1 MASTFL
7 SLVQKIIRKGNLKLT
22 LADGETHMIGD
33 GTGELVVVRIA
44 DEEAEKLIRRDPT
57 LKLGEMYMEGRF
69 ILEQGNIYDFLATVK
84 QNTINE
90 IFDIPMAAL
99 LIGRMAIQ
107 QVKSRL
113 PVNRNKRNVAH
124 HYDLSERLFELFLDE
139 DWQYSCAYYNPPG
152 IGLEEAQ
159 LAKKRHI
166 AAKLLLEPNQRVLEI
181 GSGWGGMGMYLAE
194 STPGLELTGITLSEE
209 QLKISR
215 ERARKRG
222 LADRVRFELQD
233 YRTMSGR
240 TFDRIVSVGMFEHV
254 GIGNFDKYFK
264 KVHELLA
271 DDGVMLLHSIARPK
285 PSFATN
291 AFIEKYIFPQG
302 YVPSIGETLPP
313 IEKAGLL
320 VRDVEIL
327 PLHYAYTLRHWRE
340 RFVANKAEAVALY
353 DERFFRMWEFYLA
366 GSEIGFRWDELFI
379 MQIQISKNQFST
391 PDNRNYIAENEAK
404 LKEFEATRPPLDKVI
419 L

>member
-1 MASTFL
+1 MASAFL
-7 SLVQKIIRKGNLKLT
+7 SIVKKIVRTGNLKLT
-22 LADGETHMIGD
+22 LANGETHMVGD
-33 GTGELVVVRIA
+33 GSGELVVVRVA
-44 DEEAEKLIRRDPT
+44 DEEAERLIRRDPT
-57 LKLGEMYMEGRF
+57 LKLGEMYMDGRF
-69 ILEQGNIYDFLATVK
+69 ILEHGNIYDFLAMVK
-84 QNTINE
+84 QNTTNE
-90 IFDIPMAAL
+90 IFDIPMAVL
-99 LIGRMAIQ
+99 LIGRIALQ
-107 QVKSRL
+107 QLKSRL

-152 IGLEEAQ
+152 ISLEEAQ
-159 LAKKRHI
+159 VAKKRHI
-166 AAKLLLEPNQRVLEI
+166 AAKLLLQPNQRVLEI

-194 STPGLELTGITLSEE
+194 ATPGLDLTGITLSEE

-215 ERARKRG
+215 ERAKQRG

-233 YRTMSGR
+233 YRTMTGQK
-240 TFDRIVSVGMFEHV
+240 FDRIVSVGMFEHV

-271 DDGVMLLHSIARPK
+271 DDGVMVLHSIARPK

-302 YVPSIGETLPP
+302 YIPSIGETLPP

-320 VRDVEIL
+320 VRDVEVL

-340 RFVANKAEAVALY
+340 RFVANKAAAVALY

-366 GSEIGFRWDELFI
+366 GSEMGFRWDELFI
-379 MQIQISKNQFST
+379 MQVQISKNQYST
-391 PDNRNYIAENEAK
+391 PDNRDYISAAETK
-404 LKEFEATRPPLDKVI
+404 LKEFEATRAPLEKVI